1 MCRKELVKRI
11 GRQLDEASVSH
22 LLIPTVDGETT
33 VYDIDMI
40 LSIVEEYV
48 RQDCKN
54 AQTHNAEVNGHVQAP
69 SASLI
74 TVAKVVDGYLTEVAK
89 DPNTPVLKFIH
100 LAEAV
105 SGNSRPFHDGLYR
118 AIDTYLKVL

>member
-1 MCRKELVKRI
+1 M
-11 GRQLDEASVSH
+11 
-22 LLIPTVDGETT
+22 
-33 VYDIDMI
+33 
-40 LSIVEEYV
+40 
-48 RQDCKN
+48 
-54 AQTHNAEVNGHVQAP
+54 
-69 SASLI
+69 I